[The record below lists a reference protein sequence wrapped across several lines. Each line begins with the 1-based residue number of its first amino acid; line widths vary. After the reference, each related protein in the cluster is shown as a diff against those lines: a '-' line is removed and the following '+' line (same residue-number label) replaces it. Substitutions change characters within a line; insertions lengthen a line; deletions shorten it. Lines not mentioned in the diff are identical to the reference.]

1 MNDLFVFTSFTT
13 SNCYI
18 VTPSL
23 SDGISYVIDLPPDL
37 DPVLD
42 YIKKE
47 NLSIGGALLT
57 HGHFDHALGMSSFDG
72 SIYIDLNDEQ
82 LARNPEE
89 QLKSF
94 MGLNLDSITYQ
105 GELNEVKDIK
115 SDELIV
121 HSNPGH
127 TKGSSSFEFPSLG
140 IVFTG
145 DFIFKDGIGRTDLL
159 TGDTNEMI
167 HSINNVFT
175 GFHDDYI
182 LYPGHGDKDTVKSI
196 KNNNILVREYLND

>member
-1 MNDLFVFTSFTT
+1 MDDIFVYTSFTT

-18 VTPSL
+18 VTPNR
-23 SDGISYVIDLPPDL
+23 SDGITYVIDLPPDL
-37 DPVLD
+37 EPVLN
-42 YIKKE
+42 YIKQE

-57 HGHFDHALGMSSFDG
+57 HGHFDHCLGMGSFDG

-94 MGLNLDSITYQ
+94 VGLNLESITFD
-105 GELNEVKDIK
+105 GELNEVNQLDTK
-115 SDELIV
+115 ELVV

-127 TKGSSSFEFPSLG
+127 TKGSTSFEFPG
-140 IVFTG
+140 IGVIFTG
-145 DFIFKDGIGRTDLL
+145 DFIFKDGIGRTDLS

-175 GFHDDYI
+175 KFNNDYI

>member
-1 MNDLFVFTSFTT
+1 
-13 SNCYI
+13 
-18 VTPSL
+18 
-23 SDGISYVIDLPPDL
+23 
-37 DPVLD
+37 
-42 YIKKE
+42 
-47 NLSIGGALLT
+47 
-57 HGHFDHALGMSSFDG
+57 MSSFDG

-115 SDELIV
+115 SEELIV

-175 GFHDDYI
+175 EFHDDYI

>member
-1 MNDLFVFTSFTT
+1 MDDIFVFTSFTT
-13 SNCYI
+13 SNCYV
-18 VTPSL
+18 VTPDI

-42 YIKKE
+42 YIKQE
-47 NLSIGGALLT
+47 NLSVGGALLT
-57 HGHFDHALGMSSFDG
+57 HGHFDHSLGMSSFDG

-94 MGLNLDSITYQ
+94 IGLNLDSVTFQ
-105 GELNEVKDIK
+105 GELNEVKDIH
-115 SDELIV
+115 SDELVV

-127 TKGSSSFEFPSLG
+127 TKGSSSFEFPNLG
-140 IVFTG
+140 VVFTG

-167 HSINNVFT
+167 ESINSVFT
-175 GFHDDYI
+175 EFNDDYI